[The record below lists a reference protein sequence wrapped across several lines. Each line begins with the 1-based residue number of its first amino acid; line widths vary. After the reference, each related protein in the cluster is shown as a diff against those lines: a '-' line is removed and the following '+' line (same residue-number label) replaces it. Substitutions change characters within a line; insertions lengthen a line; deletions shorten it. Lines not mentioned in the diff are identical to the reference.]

1 MDNFSEILKN
11 GGRTGKVGKRPKPDK
26 RWTILFIGNHGKTIT
41 LERFKGMVLLT
52 CLVLGISI
60 AITAGLLYLSLN
72 IRQEKK
78 LLESDLQELNA
89 QLKAMR
95 YEKDV
100 LLTKLVLA
108 ESRSKANPPKDP
120 SEQNESAIQQ
130 QNITQNEDT
139 RPSTKLAK
147 NRQVTPVEK
156 EAEPPAVKN
165 QAESGLSVA
174 IDNFKISA
182 RADENLLRIQFKL
195 KNTSPNSQRVSGH
208 AIVVLKGEQL
218 QQDKWLSIPRVSL
231 RDGKPGG
238 RQRGYSFGINYFK
251 TMRFKTN
258 LPKAPE
264 IYQSATVFI
273 FTPKAELLLEQ
284 DFPVKL
290 PEVPPATASD
300 PPTLTPAPPPDPS
313 PSTGEMNTLKNST
326 NQ

>member
-1 MDNFSEILKN
+1 MDNFSEILKK
-11 GGRTGKVGKRPKPDK
+11 GGRSGKAGKRSKPDK

-78 LLESDLQELNA
+78 LLESDLQELKA

-108 ESRSKANPPKDP
+108 ESRSKANPPKYP
-120 SEQNESAIQQ
+120 PEKSESAIPQ
-130 QNITQNEDT
+130 QNIINKNEDT

-156 EAEPPAVKN
+156 KAEPPAVKN

-174 IDNFKISA
+174 LENFKISA
-182 RADENLLRIQFKL
+182 RADENLLKIQFKL

-218 QQDKWLSIPRVSL
+218 QQNKWLSIPRVSL
-231 RDGKPGG
+231 SDGKPSG
-238 RQRGYSFGINYFK
+238 RQRGHSFGINYFK

-258 LPKAPE
+258 LPKTPD
-264 IYQSATVFI
+264 IYQTATVFI
-273 FTPKAELLLEQ
+273 FTPKGDLLLEQ

-290 PEVPPATASD
+290 PEASPATES
-300 PPTLTPAPPPDPS
+300 
-313 PSTGEMNTLKNST
+313 
-326 NQ
+326 